1 MNKKKQIYAQQLKK
15 LYNDTFSEDWI
26 ENYEWTDNEDAKK
39 SYIQCKNKISQFS
52 EKYLYILSLS
62 ILSGEYVKYATSIN
76 SIINYLLDSTTKEYG
91 DPEDNVNL
99 TLKRNILIEF
109 EKLGQ
114 NIKSSCLA
122 YRSVIR
128 YYPEHYGKNHR
139 LRFKVYEAER
149 RNRDN
154 KIANFEDI
162 VLPLCMADMYF
173 QYDDQLL
180 DELLMRKNLIRDL
193 LSKET
198 NNKLKDIWNLCDEK
212 VNFLLKK
219 LLSYSGSISYS
230 INFEDYHVRLNSI
243 NLKYLKGLWEQFEL
257 FTKESNAD
265 KENPLIVKYQ
275 QNSYEDKS
283 KFSED
288 VLLLRFYCQNK
299 KGSETPIKNLITQFE
314 TKYNSLYDKSI
325 KMAFDKNA
333 LNSINNVMYNCHL
346 SYRTKQ
352 SSYNLVDL
360 KQDIDKIDSF
370 QTRTGAHNYFHYQI
384 AINYLIKVGTKEI
397 LKENLIKIKELLE
410 AYIDRYEEIISQCQ
424 SERFYPIQL
433 MFDECCIYIKDLDF
447 SLFIPSS
454 FSQPVNYRKLS
465 ENIEKYHMALYSI
478 NNKIELAE
486 EKEEIV
492 TLKSGIEG
500 TTQRFIEIGGVFVAV
515 LSLLFSVISFSSNT
529 NLTIKGLVL
538 HSLGVGYIILV
549 FISGIYALSLK
560 KDMGWK
566 YYLTRPRLWI
576 FTIIAIASFVG
587 LYILSTNA
595 ILCDR
600 L

>member
-1 MNKKKQIYAQQLKK
+1 MNKKNQIYAQQLKK

-26 ENYEWTDNEDAKK
+26 ENYEWTDNEKAKK

-52 EKYLYILSLS
+52 EEYLYILSLS
-62 ILSGEYVKYATSIN
+62 ILSGEYVKYAKSIN
-76 SIINYLLDSTTKEYG
+76 YVINYLLDSTTKEYG

-154 KIANFEDI
+154 KIVNFEDI
-162 VLPLCMADMYF
+162 VLPLCMSDMYF

-180 DELLMRKNLIRDL
+180 DDLLMRKNLIRDL

-257 FTKESNAD
+257 FTKENNAD

-288 VLLLRFYCQNK
+288 VLLLRFYSQNR

-360 KQDIDKIDSF
+360 KQDIEKIDSF

-384 AINYLIKVGTKEI
+384 AINYLIKLGAKEI

-410 AYIDRYEEIISQCQ
+410 AYIERYEEIIRQCQ
-424 SERFYPIQL
+424 SECFYPIQL

-500 TTQRFIEIGGVFVAV
+500 TTQRFIEIGGIFVAV

-529 NLTIKGLVL
+529 KLTIKGLVL
-538 HSLGVGYIILV
+538 HSLSVGYIILV
-549 FISGIYALSLK
+549 FISGIYILSLK

-576 FTIIAIASFVG
+576 FTIIAIASFIA

-595 ILCDR
+595 LLWDK